1 MTKIFSGFVEIT
13 ADEKNRYRFPAKF
26 KDAYVVDEE
35 LTEVYMFKDLQ
46 QNCITIYPK
55 AEGDKILAKLKTQL
69 GILNN
74 KLTPVIE
81 YFATNMDLSKVDS
94 QGRFTLSSEQLNGL
108 KLGKE
113 VVMTGMINKL
123 QLWSK
128 EEYQKHQAEQ
138 AAVIVSPEVAESIN
152 NLFVGI

>member
-1 MTKIFSGFVEIT
+1 MAKIFSGFVEIT

-26 KDAYVVDEE
+26 KDAYIVDEE

-74 KLTPVIE
+74 SLTPVIE

-113 VVMTGMINKL
+113 VIMTGMINKL

>member
-1 MTKIFSGFVEIT
+1 MAKIFSGFVEIT

-26 KDAYVVDEE
+26 KDAYIVDEE

-74 KLTPVIE
+74 SLTPVIE